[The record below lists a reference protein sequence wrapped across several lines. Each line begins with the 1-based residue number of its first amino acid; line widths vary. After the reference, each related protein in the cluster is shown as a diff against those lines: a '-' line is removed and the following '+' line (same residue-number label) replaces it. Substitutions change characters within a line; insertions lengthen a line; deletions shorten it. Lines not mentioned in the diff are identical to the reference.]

1 MRSRLNSAIGRRP
14 KRPSTARNQIS
25 ATIRPLTSW
34 PNGSR
39 NAKELARRHEYE
51 GALAAIQTECEQG
64 SLITAEVKLT
74 AILREGALDDRAA
87 QMLREIANRRIA
99 DQIEQAENAIARG
112 DFEAGLAAVNVLKAS
127 APPEW
132 SGAIAKVDERGR
144 RAREEAL
151 ARERQR
157 REAAIA
163 SARRRVTNSARER

>member
-1 MRSRLNSAIGRRP
+1 MRA
-14 KRPSTARNQIS
+14 
-25 ATIRPLTSW
+25 
-34 PNGSR
+34 
-39 NAKELARRHEYE
+39 
-51 GALAAIQTECEQG
+51 G

-74 AILREGALDDRAA
+74 AILRDGALDDRAA

-144 RAREEAL
+144 RARRKRWRANGSATRQQSRRAPPSYEL
-151 ARERQR
+151 ARER
-157 REAAIA
+157 
-163 SARRRVTNSARER
+163 